1 MTHTISAEEWSSK
14 ILDVLVSYKIKISE
28 LELRISQ
35 LEKVRK

>member
-1 MTHTISAEEWSSK
+1 MNEWSSK
-14 ILDVLVSYKIKISE
+14 ILDVLVSHKIKISE